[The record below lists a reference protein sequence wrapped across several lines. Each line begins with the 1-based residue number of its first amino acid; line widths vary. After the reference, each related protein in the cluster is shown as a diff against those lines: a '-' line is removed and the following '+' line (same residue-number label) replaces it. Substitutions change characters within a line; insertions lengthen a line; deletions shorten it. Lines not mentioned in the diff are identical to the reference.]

1 MRCKRLCA
9 ELRRQIKKFEKKVLA
24 YVLSAFQFPTTDGD
38 ITVPDISHLLLG
50 LNRAFYSPGKM
61 GSVN

>member
-1 MRCKRLCA
+1 MR
-9 ELRRQIKKFEKKVLA
+9 KFQKKVLA
-24 YVLSAFQFPTTDGD
+24 YVLSAFQFPTADGD

-50 LNRAFYSPGKM
+50 LNRAFFSEGK